1 MKWIVD
7 QDHPSGWLVPMTEQ
21 EQAQYAADQA
31 EGAKVAQAAAAAE
44 QNAATMTDRT
54 ANAIGT
60 LEDAAA
66 SWGTLTAAQKDAAM
80 KLTVQVVVRL
90 ARLVLHRLD
99 TAA

>member
-7 QDHPSGWLVPMTEQ
+7 QDHPDGHLVPMTAE
-21 EQAQYAADQA
+21 EQAQYTADQA
-31 EGAKVAQAAAAAE
+31 EGAKAAQAAAAVE

-54 ANAIGT
+54 ATAIAG

-66 SWGTLTAAQKDAAM
+66 SWGTLTNAQKDAAM
-80 KLTVQVVVRL
+80 KLTVQVSARL

-99 TAA
+99 AAT